1 MKNVRRRL
9 FSTTGMVAIVVAAW
23 VASSTS
29 NLPAQDVGTTHPSNV
44 VVVDSPKTIDPATLM
59 PEAIAKPVSVKFEGA
74 SIREVAEWLRSN
86 CSLPVLI
93 NERSFVDAGLSLNE
107 TINDHLEDQ
116 PLYLLLNRLRNESLD
131 WYIED
136 AIVHIVAVNATG
148 EESRPMSTRSTNVG
162 DLIDAGYLWDEITD
176 TILRTVAPD
185 SWDDVGGE
193 GTVEIFGDVLFVRNS
208 DERHMQVQGM
218 LAALREHGRQT
229 FIADPAQHIAIRE
242 RLSTNISV
250 AFDDTPL
257 EDAIADIAAQ
267 SKIDV
272 RLDVASLRESRIR
285 GREPVRLHLQ
295 NRSVKAVIRVLMDE
309 LKLSWILVDG
319 VMWITTQEVAESV
332 LKTAVYDVRDL
343 CRNSDEARSLEDAI
357 TSQAHPDSWDDV
369 GGEGA
374 IEFPLAGT
382 MAILAQEPIHDTI
395 LDLLE
400 KYRTALKSSKRRN
413 EYVDPDSEIL
423 THYYKLYTPVALGI
437 ERYIRETVMP
447 ETWISEDSPNAVGF
461 IRLLTSTP
469 QTKKDSEAVVEQSV
483 LVIRQTRPAHREI
496 SQLIKKVTE
505 GSPYREIMGGNMGG
519 GMGGGMFRV
528 PPEKIERQSRKE

>member
-1 MKNVRRRL
+1 MKNMRRRWKSL
-9 FSTTGMVAIVVAAW
+9 IAEVLVVLAMS
-23 VASSTS
+23 VAS
-29 NLPAQDVGTTHPSNV
+29 PMHHVIAQDVQSTHPSNV
-44 VVVDSPKTIDPATLM
+44 LISDSPKTVDPATLM
-59 PEAIAKPVSVKFEGA
+59 PAAIAKPASVKFEDA
-74 SIREVAEWLRSN
+74 SIREVADWLRSN

-107 TINDHLEDQ
+107 TINDRLENQ

-131 WYIED
+131 WYVED
-136 AIVHIVAVNATG
+136 AILHIVAVNPSADKN
-148 EESRPMSTRSTNVG
+148 RRMSTRSTNVG

-176 TILRTVAPD
+176 TIVRTVAPD

-193 GTVEIFGDVLFVRNS
+193 GTVEIFGDVLFVRTS
-208 DERHMQVQGM
+208 DELHMQVQGL

-257 EDAIADIAAQ
+257 EEAIADVAAQ

-272 RLDVASLRESRIR
+272 RLDVASLRKSRIR

-295 NRSVKAVIRVLMDE
+295 DRSVKAVIRVLMDE

-319 VMWITTQEVAESV
+319 VMWITTQEVADSV
-332 LKTAVYDVRDL
+332 LKTAIYDVRDL
-343 CRNSDEARSLEDAI
+343 CRNRDEANSLKDAI
-357 TSQAHPDSWDDV
+357 ASQAHPDSWDDV

-374 IEFPLAGT
+374 IEFPLPGT
-382 MAILAQEPIHDTI
+382 MVILTQEPIHNTI

-413 EYVDPDSEIL
+413 EYVDPDSEVL
-423 THYYKLYTPVALGI
+423 THYYKLHTPVALGI
-437 ERYIRETVMP
+437 ERYIRENVMP
-447 ETWISEDSPNAVGF
+447 ETWTSEDSPNAVGF
-461 IRLLTSTP
+461 VHLLPSTP
-469 QTKKDSEAVVEQSV
+469 QTKENSEAIVEQSV

-496 SQLIKKVTE
+496 SELIKKVTE
-505 GSPYREIMGGNMGG
+505 GSPYRDAMGGIGG

-528 PPEKIERQSRKE
+528 SPEKIERQRRTD